1 MPLAIIINN
10 LSIGKN
16 TPDISATRS
25 GTINQNDIGEA
36 WIIPTT
42 QLTEVWRPES
52 EVWEV
57 AIQGQGTYAG
67 THKVKYLRIASEVEL
82 NSYGIYTAGV
92 TGSGSDETIVVK
104 DTAYNLTSRRV
115 GKLTAENGRILC
127 SKHSV
132 GEINAVNSVI
142 TIEEGSNVKVTA
154 TDSTITAASGTIYAK
169 GCKIT
174 CSGTALVEADESEI
188 TASGSCYVNAN
199 NCKVTASGNV
209 HVKALSST
217 VHASDFSIVTCVES
231 PLKVYASNSVVCI
244 VDDIEKS
251 HAVDAMNYSS
261 ALQRF
266 VLTDNA
272 VVVSK
277 TLGDYVWT
285 STGKYGSL
293 EIKSFKEAPQPKRG
307 RPKTNTDEEVA
318 VD

>member
-16 TPDISATRS
+16 TPDIAATRS

-36 WIIPTT
+36 WVIPTT

-67 THKVKYLRIASEVEL
+67 THKVKYLRIASEAEL

-115 GKLTAENGRILC
+115 AKLTAQNATILC

-132 GEINAVNSVI
+132 GEIDAVDSTI
-142 TIEEGSNVKVTA
+142 TIEEGANIKVTA
-154 TDSTITAASGTIYAK
+154 RGSIINAASGTVYAT
-169 GCKIT
+169 GCKIK
-174 CSGTALVEADESEI
+174 SIGNAIVEADDCDIVATEN
-188 TASGSCYVNAN
+188 CYLNAN
-199 NCKVTASGNV
+199 KCNVTASGNV
-209 HVKALSST
+209 HVKALNST
-217 VHASDFSIVTCVES
+217 VHASESSIVSCVES
-231 PLKVYASNSVVCI
+231 QLKVYASDNVVCI

-251 HAVDAMNYSS
+251 HAVENMHFSS

-266 VLTDNA
+266 VLKDNA

-285 STGKYGSL
+285 STGKYSKL
-293 EIKSFKEAPQPKRG
+293 EVKGIKEVPQPKRG
-307 RPKTNTDEEVA
+307 RQKVNPDEEVA